1 MSNIDKRI
9 SGLIIG
15 SIIAIAAVFLFVAPI
30 PQDPAYH
37 NFIDTRL
44 LFGVD
49 NFWNVASNLPFLL
62 VGAAG
67 LYFIHRHRSAVC
79 VPGLESAY
87 YVFFVG
93 IFLTAFGS
101 GYYHLVPGNGTLVW
115 DRLPMTIGFAGLFSI
130 IVGEF
135 VSIRVARRLLLPLL
149 VVGLASVAFWAWTE
163 ARGAGDLRPY
173 AIMQFLPMLLIPV
186 ILLSYRPVTGT
197 ARYFWWMFVF
207 YFIAKL
213 FEQFD
218 AAIFGIGNLISGH
231 SLKHVAAAL
240 TPATFLYALSLR
252 RQDKE
257 EPDIEHDRI
266 HG

>member
-1 MSNIDKRI
+1 MTKI
-9 SGLIIG
+9 SARAAGLIAG
-15 SIIAIAAVFLFVAPI
+15 SLIVIAAVFLFTDAV

-37 NFIDTRL
+37 YFSDTRM
-44 LFGVD
+44 LFGIA

-67 LYFIHRHRSAVC
+67 LFYIHRHMDAVC
-79 VPGLESAY
+79 VSGLEATY
-87 YVFFVG
+87 RVFFIG

-101 GYYHLVPGNGTLVW
+101 GYYHLVPGNDSLVW

-135 VSIRVARRLLLPLL
+135 VSIRAARRLLLPLL
-149 VVGLASVAFWAWTE
+149 VVGISSVEYWAWTE
-163 ARGAGDLRPY
+163 ALGAGDLRPY
-173 AIMQFLPMLLIPV
+173 AIVQFLPMLLIPV

-197 ARYFWWMFVF
+197 ARYFWWMFAF
-207 YFIAKL
+207 YFIAKI
-213 FEQFD
+213 FEQLD
-218 AAIFGIGNLISGH
+218 AAIFGIGGLISGH

-240 TPATFLYALSLR
+240 TPAAFLYALSLR
-252 RQDKE
+252 RHNKG

-266 HG
+266 PG

>member
-1 MSNIDKRI
+1 MNLARNTNTIVLMLASVAA
-9 SGLIIG
+9 II
-15 SIIAIAAVFLFVAPI
+15 AVFLFVAPI

-37 NFIDTRL
+37 NFSDTRR
-44 LFGVD
+44 LFDID

-67 LYFIHRHRSAVC
+67 LFYIHRHRDVVC
-79 VPGLESAY
+79 VSGLETAY
-87 YVFFVG
+87 RVFFVG
-93 IFLTAFGS
+93 ILLTAFGS
-101 GYYHLVPGNGTLVW
+101 GYYHHAPGNTALVW

-135 VSIRVARRLLLPLL
+135 VSVRAARRLLLPLL
-149 VVGLASVAFWAWTE
+149 VVGVASVEYWALTE

-173 AIMQFLPMLLIPV
+173 AIVQFLPMLLIPV

-197 ARYFWWMFVF
+197 ARYFWWMFAF

-218 AAIFGIGNLISGH
+218 AAIYGIGHLVSGH

-240 TPATFLYALSLR
+240 TPAAFLYALTLR
-252 RQDKE
+252 Q
-257 EPDIEHDRI
+257 HDRI

>member
-1 MSNIDKRI
+1 MTDINWRTT
-9 SGLIIG
+9 GLIVG
-15 SIIAIAAVFLFVAPI
+15 SVITIAAVFMFTEAV

-37 NFIDTRL
+37 NFSDTRM
-44 LFGVD
+44 LFGID

-67 LYFIHRHRSAVC
+67 LFYVYRHMDTVC
-79 VPGLESAY
+79 VPGLEPAY
-87 YVFFVG
+87 RVFFIG

-101 GYYHLVPGNGTLVW
+101 GYYHLVPGNDSLVW

-135 VSIRVARRLLLPLL
+135 VSIRAARLLLLPLL
-149 VVGLASVAFWAWTE
+149 VVGIASVEYWAWTE

-173 AIMQFLPMLLIPV
+173 AIVQFLPMLLIPV

-197 ARYFWWMFVF
+197 TRYFWWMFAF
-207 YFIAKL
+207 YFVAKIL
-213 FEQFD
+213 EQLD
-218 AAIFGIGNLISGH
+218 AAIFGIGHLISGH

-240 TPATFLYALSLR
+240 TPAAFLYALGLR
-252 RQDKE
+252 RHNKGE
-257 EPDIEHDRI
+257 RDIEHDRI
-266 HG
+266 PG